1 MPAFMMLRCRQILQ
15 VCWKIGIQVPQQLKL
30 VGFDD
35 VNIASLTTPPITTVH
50 QPIKEMA
57 EMAVEL
63 ILQAKDGKLVPKR
76 STLPVTLVKRGTV

>member
-1 MPAFMMLRCRQILQ
+1 M
-15 VCWKIGIQVPQQLKL
+15 PQQLKL